1 MPESESVRRNQMQSY
16 RPACS
21 KCGALTMLEYIEPA
35 DEPGH
40 ELRTFEC
47 TTAAVAKSSR
57 CASGKPPSG
66 DLSLSLVSDYVPRN
80 G

>member
-1 MPESESVRRNQMQSY
+1 MSESESVRRNQMQSY

-47 TTAAVAKSSR
+47 TNCGSCEVVKMR
-57 CASGKPPSG
+57 F
-66 DLSLSLVSDYVPRN
+66 R
-80 G
+80 